1 MTPLSLT
8 DLEDRLRTI
17 EDKLTAYRRDTG
29 YTAP

>member
-8 DLEDRLRTI
+8 DLEGRLGTI

-29 YTAP
+29 FTAP